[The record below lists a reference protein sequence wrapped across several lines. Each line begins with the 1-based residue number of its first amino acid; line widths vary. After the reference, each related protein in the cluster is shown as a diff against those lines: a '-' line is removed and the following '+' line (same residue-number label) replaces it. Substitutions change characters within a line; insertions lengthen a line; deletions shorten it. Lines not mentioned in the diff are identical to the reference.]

1 MRPVIAMIF
10 STASPSPMPAELAW
24 QVSRQ
29 NPILSAPPTTSHSRA
44 MWSSVRAM
52 APSPPAVFSIS
63 SGIGRGIWSTALA
76 QLSSPSCGSS
86 LAVTCPPCTTRPFAP
101 TDAAAL
107 SCCLMM
113 VLLGCR
119 MRLLVLARFTGYGE
133 WM

>member
-1 MRPVIAMIF
+1 MIF
-10 STASPSPMPAELAW
+10 STASASSIPAELAW

-29 NPILSAPPTTSHSRA
+29 NPMLPAPPTTSQSRV
-44 MWSSVRAM
+44 MLSSVRAI

-76 QLSSPSCGSS
+76 QFSSPSCGSS
-86 LAVTCPPCTTRPFAP
+86 LAVTCPPCTTRPLAP
-101 TDAAAL
+101 IEAAAF

-119 MRLLVLARFTGYGE
+119 IRLLVLARFTG
-133 WM
+133 